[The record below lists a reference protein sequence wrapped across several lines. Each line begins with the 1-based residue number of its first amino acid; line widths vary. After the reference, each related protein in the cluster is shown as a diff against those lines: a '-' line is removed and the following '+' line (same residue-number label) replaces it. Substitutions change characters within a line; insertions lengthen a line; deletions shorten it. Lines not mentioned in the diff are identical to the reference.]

1 MAEAEATLHDAAT
14 AALDL
19 TGLRCPTPI
28 VRLNAAFKELPVGAC
43 LAVRATDRDG
53 VRLQRV
59 LVGPVDDAPQLDGLV
74 ARLQDAGYGDARLA
88 ID

>member
-43 LAVRATDRDG
+43 LAVRATDPAFELDVQAWCRRTGNSLLGLDKS
-53 VRLQRV
+53 
-59 LVGPVDDAPQLDGLV
+59 PDGLV
-74 ARLQDAGYGDARLA
+74 AKVRKGS
-88 ID
+88 